1 MCPGPRNEYAND
13 NDRPYISL
21 RRRSDEPFAW
31 NPGRFSWIDIGPA
44 FGPGLLT
51 PEKNFPEAF
60 HNGIAPVGPSV
71 DDVSAVKQ
79 DTRVPFCRAEDIA
92 IRPRQGSA
100 YTLRPW
106 RLRFRRLGVPCANAD
121 NAPAGF
127 RLVTRSK
134 RRCRVLIRNGRCY
147 RFGRLRMLEA
157 LICDCGRLTPRSD
170 RRYGAPCVQAGE
182 GLRRMIEQFTVR
194 TFKTLDDVTVDL
206 GLVNV
211 FIGANGAGKSNLLE
225 ALGILSAA
233 ADGKVDDQSLLAR
246 GVRPGLPALYKSA
259 FPASPGKKIP
269 PHLFFGA
276 RSGSVRYEVT
286 LHNPL
291 EEPAPAWR
299 FKTELWKDEK
309 DSTLVARMPTD
320 KSKRN
325 PERGLA
331 ALEAVQQ
338 TKGDALEFLT
348 LLQNYVIFSPTT
360 SVLRGIVPETQPK
373 HPVGLSGGNLPQAVH
388 QLFWQSRADA
398 FSREIFQNVLQL
410 TDWAKSVGWSRADQL
425 PLSPTA
431 ATSKEVIRFSDK
443 FMRKGRNVL
452 SGYDASE
459 GALYALF
466 LAVVA
471 GHRRSPALCAVDN
484 ADHGLNPRLARSLF
498 ARLCQWHMNANNPHQ
513 ILLTT
518 HNPLVLDGLPL
529 QDDRVR
535 LFTVSRT
542 VSGRTS
548 VRRVKINDSMLKKA
562 EQGWSLSRLWVMGH
576 LGGVPDV

>member
-1 MCPGPRNEYAND
+1 
-13 NDRPYISL
+13 
-21 RRRSDEPFAW
+21 
-31 NPGRFSWIDIGPA
+31 
-44 FGPGLLT
+44 
-51 PEKNFPEAF
+51 
-60 HNGIAPVGPSV
+60 
-71 DDVSAVKQ
+71 
-79 DTRVPFCRAEDIA
+79 
-92 IRPRQGSA
+92 
-100 YTLRPW
+100 
-106 RLRFRRLGVPCANAD
+106 
-121 NAPAGF
+121 
-127 RLVTRSK
+127 
-134 RRCRVLIRNGRCY
+134 
-147 RFGRLRMLEA
+147 
-157 LICDCGRLTPRSD
+157 
-170 RRYGAPCVQAGE
+170 
-182 GLRRMIEQFTVR
+182 MIKQFTVR

-206 GLVNV
+206 GTVNV
-211 FIGANGAGKSNLLE
+211 FIGANGSGKSNLLE
-225 ALGILSAA
+225 AVGILSAA
-233 ADGKVDDQSLLAR
+233 ADGKVDDQTLLAR

-259 FPASPGKKIP
+259 FPARRGEKIP

-276 RSGSVRYEVT
+276 RSGRVRYEVT

-291 EEPAPAWR
+291 KEPAPAWR
-299 FKTELWKDEK
+299 FKSEIWKDEK
-309 DSTLVARMPTD
+309 DNTLARRIPTD
-320 KSKRN
+320 KKKTN

-338 TKGDALEFLT
+338 TKGPALEFLT
-348 LLQNYVIFSPTT
+348 LLQGYVIFSPTT
-360 SVLRGIVPETQPK
+360 SVLRGIAPETQPK
-373 HPVGLSGGNLPQAVH
+373 HPIGLSGGNLPQAIH
-388 QLFWQSRADA
+388 QLFWQSRSDA
-398 FSREIFQNVLQL
+398 FSRQIFYDVLRL
-410 TDWAKSVGWSRADQL
+410 TDWAKSLGWSRADQL

-466 LAVVA
+466 LAAVT

-498 ARLCQWHMNANNPHQ
+498 SSLCQWHLNANKPRQ

-542 VSGRTS
+542 DSGRTS
-548 VRRVKINDSMLKKA
+548 IRRVEIDDSMIEKA

-576 LGGVPDV
+576 LGGVPNV